1 MTTNAMIAQIE
12 SLPELIQT
20 EFEGLDERARTILSH
35 EEWLSVKRIVTTGC
49 GDSHMAAVATQWAFE
64 RLGGVPTDAATALR
78 AARYALPEATDRVW
92 RNPLTIGISVSGSV
106 SRTREAVA
114 AAKERGFLTIAV
126 TGNRVSVGTAV
137 DGERFRTLFRQAVE
151 NPADP
156 EQAAARH
163 QPASVGAG
171 NGS

>member
-1 MTTNAMIAQIE
+1 MIAQVE

-20 EFEGLDERARTILSH
+20 EFEGLDERARTILNH

-64 RLGGVPTDAATALR
+64 RLGGVPTDAATAMR

-126 TGNRVSVGTAV
+126 TGNPEAPLGRTS
-137 DGERFRTLFRQAVE
+137 ERILNCRIPDFVHAPGCVPTGY
-151 NPADP
+151 PCWP
-156 EQAAARH
+156 C
-163 QPASVGAG
+163 G
-171 NGS
+171 